1 MSSVSPTPSDVRE
14 LRARVSEALHAQ
26 WMPEGYT
33 APNNVV
39 YPWQWLW
46 DSCFHTLIW
55 LELGD
60 EERALCEL
68 THALAAQDDDSG
80 FVPHMNYERGPDTH
94 AVFWGRTGASSITQ
108 PPMFGHALA
117 ECVRR
122 GVAVP
127 DELIDRAMRGITFLL
142 RRRARHLT
150 SGLDLLAHPWESG
163 ADDSPRWDDLCPA
176 GISPENWYRRKG
188 ELVASIVRSASG
200 APIAN
205 PACVVASA
213 GFNALIAF
221 NAYELAA
228 LAANDEIRREA
239 DELVGYLDDRWDDDV
254 GSWLDAGVTEDGSGR
269 VRTLDAM
276 LPLLVTRNEIARV
289 RAHRSLCDPS
299 EYGAVFGP
307 CGVHRDEAMFAPDT
321 YWRGPAWPQLNY
333 LCWLATRRAGDVA
346 VSQQIAGQT
355 VAGALRSE
363 LAEYWEPDTA
373 RGLGAI
379 PQSWTGL
386 ALVMA
391 PDVHGL
397 V

>member
-1 MSSVSPTPSDVRE
+1 MAT
-14 LRARVSEALHAQ
+14 
-26 WMPEGYT
+26 
-33 APNNVV
+33 
-39 YPWQWLW
+39 
-46 DSCFHTLIW
+46 
-55 LELGD
+55 
-60 EERALCEL
+60 
-68 THALAAQDDDSG
+68 
-80 FVPHMNYERGPDTH
+80 RG
-94 AVFWGRTGASSITQ
+94 
-108 PPMFGHALA
+108 
-117 ECVRR
+117 
-122 GVAVP
+122 
-127 DELIDRAMRGITFLL
+127 
-142 RRRARHLT
+142 
-150 SGLDLLAHPWESG
+150 
-163 ADDSPRWDDLCPA
+163 
-176 GISPENWYRRKG
+176 
-188 ELVASIVRSASG
+188 
-200 APIAN
+200 
-205 PACVVASA
+205 CVVAWA
-213 GFNALIAF
+213 GFNALF
-221 NAYELAA
+221 GFTAYYLAA

-299 EYGAVFGP
+299 EYGADFGP

-346 VSQQIAGQT
+346 VSQQIARQT